1 MPARSPARLY
11 TRNAM
16 TWTMRLPV
24 IAAASERI
32 KAKSFTIDGEGGS
45 AGARRLQLAR
55 RSRPAN
61 NSSHVAS
68 IRIGAPHIKIDLAS
82 PAEVGLAEA
91 GNGARSVSASLSCNC
106 GRGRGTAIAA
116 TSSPS
121 SLGGS
126 VCIALFC
133 FLRTSTSRRC
143 ALAAAAATSRV
154 TRDAQPTQLQR
165 WKGTPHER
173 WTPSQ

>member
-1 MPARSPARLY
+1 VPARSPARLY

-16 TWTMRLPV
+16 TWTMRLPI

-45 AGARRLQLAR
+45 AGARRLHLAR

-68 IRIGAPHIKIDLAS
+68 IRIGAPHIKIDLPS

-116 TSSPS
+116 TSSHS

-126 VCIALFC
+126 VCIALFLLPAYQH
-133 FLRTSTSRRC
+133 F
-143 ALAAAAATSRV
+143 
-154 TRDAQPTQLQR
+154 
-165 WKGTPHER
+165 
-173 WTPSQ
+173 